1 LMVSTISDSVMC
13 VERLNGDTMK
23 NCIIDPTTIF
33 FEELQRRVKSGE
45 VVQCN
50 ECKAYI
56 AWEKIPDDDI
66 ITQGN
71 GVLSFWGA
79 PCEEIIIV
87 GYVCPAC
94 TASNEF

>member
-13 VERLNGDTMK
+13 VERLNGDGMK
-23 NCIIDPTTIF
+23 NCIVDPTTIF

-66 ITQGN
+66 LKDGN
-71 GVLSFWGA
+71 GALCFWGA

>member
-1 LMVSTISDSVMC
+1 MVSTISDSVMC
-13 VERLNGDTMK
+13 VERLNGDGMK
-23 NCIIDPTTIF
+23 NCIVDPTTIF

-66 ITQGN
+66 LKDGN
-71 GVLSFWGA
+71 GALCFWGA